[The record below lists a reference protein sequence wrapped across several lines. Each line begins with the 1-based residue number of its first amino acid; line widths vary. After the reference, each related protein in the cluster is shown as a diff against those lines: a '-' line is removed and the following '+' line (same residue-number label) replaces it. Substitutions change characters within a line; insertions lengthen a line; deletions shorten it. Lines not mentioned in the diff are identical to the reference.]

1 MILVGT
7 KLDLKELIVKSGN
20 ADKIEKCVQ
29 YDEGKA
35 QAKAFNFSGYVEC
48 SSANLTHLD
57 KVMYVALES
66 VLKFRGDVSRS
77 TSINM
82 MNDSSLLINQAPKK
96 KKWFCSVL

>member
-1 MILVGT
+1 M
-7 KLDLKELIVKSGN
+7 EH
-20 ADKIEKCVQ
+20 CVQ

-48 SSANLTHLD
+48 SSANNAQLD

-66 VLKFRGDVSRS
+66 VFKFRGDVSRS

-82 MNDSSLLINQAPKK
+82 MNDLQSGDMIDQSPTVKKK
-96 KKWFCSVL
+96 KKWFCTVL